1 MARFAPFAS
10 FAVSPYCSDQTFRY
24 HRMKRVRKRSD
35 KAGLPPGS
43 LVGVNGGTCVVTTL
57 KVFTYTPEGFTE
69 KDLRNIGEFVPG
81 TPPEIT
87 WLDIDGLDDTAVV
100 TTVGERFGLHPLLLE
115 DVLNTDHRPKL
126 EEYQDHLFVVAKMLS
141 LDEETDAV
149 VSEQISFVL
158 GKGYVIS
165 FQEKPGDVLDPVRDR
180 IRHKTGR
187 VRKMGADYLL
197 YALLDVMVDNYFLIV
212 EDLGERIEELE
223 RKISVRPG
231 NEDLL
236 TIQEIRSLLITV
248 GRYTTPIRELS
259 GRMNTAQSDLIDKPT
274 RRYINDLQDHTVYI
288 AESINTFRDMLSNLE
303 NTYHAGQNARMT
315 QVMKL
320 LTIISTIFI
329 PLTFI
334 VGVFGMNFDYMPEL
348 RWRYGY
354 ILVMGSMAVIAG
366 LMLLWFRRKRW
377 L

>member
-1 MARFAPFAS
+1 
-10 FAVSPYCSDQTFRY
+10 
-24 HRMKRVRKRSD
+24 MKRVRKRSG

-43 LVGVNGGTCVVTTL
+43 LVGVSGESCTVTTM
-57 KVFTYTPEGFTE
+57 KVFTYTADKFTE
-69 KDLRNIGEFVPG
+69 RDLSNIQEFVCG
-81 TPPEIT
+81 SAPEIT
-87 WLDIDGLDDTAVV
+87 WLDIDGLDDTSVV
-100 TTVGERFGLHPLLLE
+100 TAVGERFGLHALLLE
-115 DVLNTDHRPKL
+115 DVLNTDHRPKV

-141 LDEETDAV
+141 LDDETDAI

-158 GKGYVIS
+158 GKHYVVS
-165 FQEKPGDVLDPVRDR
+165 FQERPGDVLDPVRER

-248 GRYTTPIRELS
+248 GRYTTPVRELA
-259 GRMNTAQSDLIDKPT
+259 GRMNTTQTDLIDKGT

-288 AESINTFRDMLSNLE
+288 AESITTFREMLTNLE
-303 NTYHAGQNARMT
+303 NTYHAGQNMRMT

-334 VGVFGMNFDYMPEL
+334 VGVFGMNFKHMPEL
-348 RWRYGY
+348 EEPMAYP
-354 ILVMGSMAVIAG
+354 IVLVAMALIAG
-366 LMLLWFRRKRW
+366 VMLLWFRKKRW

>member
-1 MARFAPFAS
+1 MR
-10 FAVSPYCSDQTFRY
+10 
-24 HRMKRVRKRSD
+24 RVHKRSD

-43 LVGVNGGTCVVTTL
+43 LVGVSGESCVLTTL
-57 KVFTYTPEGFTE
+57 KVFTYSPDQYTERDLKHISEFTA
-69 KDLRNIGEFVPG
+69 GEAG
-81 TPPEIT
+81 KEIT
-87 WLDIDGLDDTAVV
+87 WLDIDGLDDSSVV
-100 TTVGERFGLHPLLLE
+100 TTVGERFGLHSLLLE
-115 DVLNTDHRPKL
+115 DVLNTDHRPKV

-141 LDEETDAV
+141 LDEETDGI
-149 VSEQISFVL
+149 VSEQISLVL
-158 GKGYVIS
+158 GKGYVIT
-165 FQEKPGDVLDPVRDR
+165 FQEKPGDVLDPVRER
-180 IRHKTGR
+180 IRNKTGR

-197 YALLDVMVDNYFLIV
+197 YALLDVIVDNYFLIV
-212 EDLGERIEELE
+212 EQLGERIEALE
-223 RKISVRPG
+223 RKISIRPG

-248 GRYTTPIRELS
+248 ARYTTPVRELA
-259 GRMNTAQSDLIDKPT
+259 GRMNTAQTELIEKGT

-288 AESINTFRDMLSNLE
+288 AESINTFRDMLTNLE

-334 VGVFGMNFDYMPEL
+334 VGVFGMNFDHMPEL
-348 RWRYGY
+348 RWKYGY
-354 ILVMGSMAVIAG
+354 PSVMGSMALLSIG
-366 LMLLWFRRKRW
+366 MLIWFRRKRW

>member
-1 MARFAPFAS
+1 
-10 FAVSPYCSDQTFRY
+10 
-24 HRMKRVRKRSD
+24 MKRVHRRSD

-43 LVGVNGGTCVVTTL
+43 LVGVSAESCTL
-57 KVFTYTPEGFTE
+57 TAVKVFTYTPDAYTE
-69 KDLRNIGEFVPG
+69 IDLRGVGELVVDG
-81 TPPEIT
+81 SGIT
-87 WLDIDGLDDTAVV
+87 WIDVDGLDDTAVV
-100 TTVGERFGLHPLLLE
+100 SSIGERFHLHALLLE
-115 DVLNTDHRPKL
+115 DVLNTDHRPKV

-141 LDEETDAV
+141 LDEETSGIV
-149 VSEQISFVL
+149 TEQVSFVL

-165 FQEKPGDVLDPVRDR
+165 FQERPGDVLDPVRDR
-180 IRHKTGR
+180 IRHATGR
-187 VRKMGADYLL
+187 VRRKGADYLL
-197 YALLDVMVDNYFLIV
+197 YALLDVIVDNYFLIV
-212 EDLGERIEELE
+212 EDLGERIEQLE

-248 GRYTTPIRELS
+248 GRYTTPVRELA
-259 GRMNTAQSDLIDKPT
+259 GRMNTVQSELIDKAT

-288 AESINTFRDMLSNLE
+288 AESINTFRDMLTNLE
-303 NTYHAGQNARMT
+303 NTYHAGQNMRMT

-329 PLTFI
+329 PLTFV
-334 VGVFGMNFDYMPEL
+334 VGVYGMNFDHMPEL
-348 RWRYGY
+348 RWKHGY
-354 ILVMGSMAVIAG
+354 PLVMGTMTVIAG

>member
-1 MARFAPFAS
+1 MR
-10 FAVSPYCSDQTFRY
+10 
-24 HRMKRVRKRSD
+24 RVRKRSD

-43 LVGVNGGTCVVTTL
+43 LVGVSAESCVLTTL
-57 KVFTYTPEGFTE
+57 KVFTYTPDQFTE
-69 KDLRNIGEFVPG
+69 KDLKHFSEFAPGETAPA
-81 TPPEIT
+81 IT
-87 WLDIDGLDDTAVV
+87 WLDIDGLNDTSIV
-100 TTVGERFGLHPLLLE
+100 TSVGDRFGLHGLLLE
-115 DVLNTDHRPKL
+115 DVLNTDHRPKV

-141 LDEETDAV
+141 LDEETDGI
-149 VSEQISFVL
+149 VSEQISLVL
-158 GKGYVIS
+158 GKGYVIT
-165 FQEKPGDVLDPVRDR
+165 FQEKPGDVLDPIRER
-180 IRHKTGR
+180 IRQKTGR

-212 EDLGERIEELE
+212 EDLGERIEALE
-223 RKISVRPG
+223 RKVSIGPS

-248 GRYTTPIRELS
+248 ARYTTPVRELA
-259 GRMNTAQSDLIDKPT
+259 GRMNTAQTDLIEKGT

-288 AESINTFRDMLSNLE
+288 AESINTFRDMLTNLE

-348 RWRYGY
+348 RWKYGY
-354 ILVMGSMAVIAG
+354 PLVMGSMA
-366 LMLLWFRRKRW
+366 LLSLCMLIWFRRKRW

>member
-1 MARFAPFAS
+1 MN
-10 FAVSPYCSDQTFRY
+10 
-24 HRMKRVRKRSD
+24 RVRKRSD
-35 KAGLPPGS
+35 KTGLPPGS
-43 LVGVNGGTCVVTTL
+43 LVGVSPDSCTVTSIKQFIYDPAT
-57 KVFTYTPEGFTE
+57 FSER
-69 KDLRNIGEFVPG
+69 DLRSVSEFTMGGPG
-81 TPPEIT
+81 TIT
-87 WLDIDGLDDTAVV
+87 WLDVDGLDDTSVV
-100 TTVGERFGLHPLLLE
+100 TAVGERFGLHPLLLE

-126 EEYQDHLFVVAKMLS
+126 EEYQDQLFVVAKMLS
-141 LDEETDAV
+141 LDEETDGI
-149 VSEQISFVL
+149 VSEQICLVL
-158 GKGYVIS
+158 GKGYVIT
-165 FQEKPGDVLDPVRDR
+165 FQQKPGDVLEPIRDR
-180 IRHKTGR
+180 IRHLTGR

-197 YALLDVMVDNYFLIV
+197 YALLDVIVDNYFLIV

-223 RKISVRPG
+223 RKISHRPG

-248 GRYTTPIRELS
+248 GRYTTPVRELA
-259 GRMNTAQSDLIDKPT
+259 GRMNTVQSDLIDKAT

-288 AESINTFRDMLSNLE
+288 AESINTFRDMLTNLE

-334 VGVFGMNFDYMPEL
+334 AGVYGMNFEFMPEL
-348 RWRYGY
+348 HSPYGY
-354 ILVMGSMAVIAG
+354 YIIMGIMTVIAVI
-366 LMLLWFRRKRW
+366 MLLWFRRKRW